1 MPKKIPKN
9 PGRRGKMTTYT
20 PELGT
25 EIAETIASSELG
37 LIHLCKQNPHWP
49 DRATIFT
56 WRRVHADFRDKYTRA
71 KEEQTE
77 VTVEYMQELMN
88 EPHRI
93 VDEETGAIRIDVPML
108 RLKIETMKWQAGK
121 LKPKKFGDSTEQ
133 KPANTELD
141 DDCKKRY
148 AQMDDRNKKDY

>member
-108 RLKIETMKWQAGK
+108 RLK
-121 LKPKKFGDSTEQ
+121 KFGDSTEQ